1 MSRRKPIA
9 VLISSRPICACPH
22 LPSLRAIVNLDALIP
37 LARGFANAG
46 VEYNRAAVAK
56 LTRYVWSGR
65 ASPEVFADLSVMRSC
80 INVSGLSLER
90 VLRATMDISAPAF
103 SLVLHRALPDLQRMK
118 RGSPVF
124 ASAGKT
130 VLHLVSSSRRPRQV
144 TIVGAMSSL
153 APHRCS
159 SFVRAMRPFLRPGL
173 RLFQGTAR
181 RGRQGWPS
189 RLAHLWLGISRPR
202 LDGPEHGATLTQI
215 GTPSHLSSHIR
226 ICAPC

>member
-1 MSRRKPIA
+1 MVRPCVARGFRRSVGYAVLHQCIRPQFGA
-9 VLISSRPICACPH
+9 CAPGHHGYQRACVLISGPAS
-22 LPSLRAIVNLDALIP
+22 
-37 LARGFANAG
+37 
-46 VEYNRAAVAK
+46 
-56 LTRYVWSGR
+56 SG
-65 ASPEVFADLSVMRSC
+65 PF
-80 INVSGLSLER
+80 
-90 VLRATMDISAPAF
+90 
-103 SLVLHRALPDLQRMK
+103 
-118 RGSPVF
+118 GSPVF

-130 VLHLVSSSRRPRQV
+130 VLHLVSSSRRPRRETGYV
-144 TIVGAMSSL
+144 TSSL
-153 APHRCS
+153 APYRFS
-159 SFVRAMRPFLRPGL
+159 SFVRARRPFLRPGL